1 MPAGFC
7 TTGRFGRCLPPKK
20 NKSLRKNSK
29 NECHTQIKIKV
40 PFKEMKL
47 ANMKKPLANIG
58 ATDPLPATDLFG
70 GQPPTKRTGKKPRPY
85 NDKLAEDICNR
96 LMQGESLRQ
105 ICAGNEPPAVRRT
118 ILYWLANKQEFRQLY
133 AAAREIQ
140 ADLLA
145 EEILAIADQN
155 EEDWVKKAKR
165 GSADE
170 QLVFNTEHVQRAKL
184 RIDARKWLIA
194 RLAPKK
200 YGLVDGE
207 GQPDNQQLAEPWQVQ
222 WLVGEENAG

>member
-1 MPAGFC
+1 M
-7 TTGRFGRCLPPKK
+7 
-20 NKSLRKNSK
+20 SD
-29 NECHTQIKIKV
+29 I
-40 PFKEMKL
+40 
-47 ANMKKPLANIG
+47 KKPLANIRP
-58 ATDPLPATDLFG
+58 TDQLSPTDLFG

-85 NDKLAEDICNR
+85 NDKLAEEICQR

-105 ICAGNEPPAVRRT
+105 ICAGDEPPAVRRT

-145 EEILAIADQN
+145 EEILAIADHN
-155 EEDWVKKAKR
+155 EEDWLKKLKR
-165 GSADE
+165 GSIDE

-200 YGLVDGE
+200 YGLLDE
-207 GQPDNQQLAEPWQVQ
+207 QGQTDNPPISEPWQVQ